1 MRVPTLR
8 HPEKQSRSH
17 VASSKAAFKKA
28 RKGIKCSAECL
39 RAFEEHKTRNASKKA
54 PGRGFAHLG
63 TCPLKL
69 AAEDHR
75 RMVSV

>member
-8 HPEKQSRSH
+8 HPEKVSRTT
-17 VASSKAAFKKA
+17 AANSKQAFKKA
-28 RKGIKCSAECL
+28 RKSMQCNAEC
-39 RAFEEHKTRNASKKA
+39 RQAFEEHKTRNAHKPT

-69 AAEDHR
+69 AADDHR